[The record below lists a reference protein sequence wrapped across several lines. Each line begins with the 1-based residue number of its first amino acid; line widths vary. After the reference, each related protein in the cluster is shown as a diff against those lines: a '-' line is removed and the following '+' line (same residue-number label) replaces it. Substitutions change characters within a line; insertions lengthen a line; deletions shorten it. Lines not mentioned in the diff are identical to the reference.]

1 MSTSSVSA
9 TGSSN
14 VLSQDDYLQLMV
26 SQLTQQDPLNPTSNT
41 EFAAQLAQYS
51 ALEQNKQINSG
62 ISTLNSSQALSQAQA
77 MLGETV
83 TLKSGD
89 STITGVVQ
97 GVQVVNGTPKINV
110 DGTLYNVS
118 DVTGISLATANA
130 NAVTH
135 NV

>member
-9 TGSSN
+9 ASSSN
-14 VLSQDDYLQLMV
+14 ILSQDDFLQLMV

-41 EFAAQLAQYS
+41 EFASQLAQYS

-62 ISTLNSSQALSQAQA
+62 ITNLNSSQALSQAQA

-97 GVQVVNGTPKINV
+97 GVQIQDGTPKINV

-118 DVTGISLATANA
+118 DVTGITLATTNSNSATINI
-130 NAVTH
+130 
-135 NV
+135 